1 MGLTR
6 AWLAAGAGEVLA
18 TRWPTMDE
26 SGDGL
31 IGSFYLHLLA
41 SPDGNIPEALRK
53 ARRDMIARGGWR
65 AEPRYW
71 SSFFLIGVR

>member
-1 MGLTR
+1 
-6 AWLAAGAGEVLA
+6 VLA

-31 IGSFYLHLLA
+31 IGGFYSHLLA
-41 SPDGNIPEALRK
+41 SPNGNIPEALQK
-53 ARRDMIARGGWR
+53 ARRDLIARGGWR